1 MLIYRF
7 IGLLAQA
14 GADLSVYRFIGLSAQ
29 AGADLSVYRFIGLSA
44 QAGADLSVYRFIG
57 LSAQAGAD
65 LSVYRFIGLS
75 AQAGK
80 NRPCHHAAFIYLES
94 MQDLVHIMHVPG
106 PFRPLRDQSMTSEL
120 LLALTSKTS

>member
-14 GADLSVYRFIGLSAQ
+14 GADLSVYRFIGL
-29 AGADLSVYRFIGLSA
+29 L
-44 QAGADLSVYRFIG
+44 
-57 LSAQAGAD
+57 AQAGAD

-80 NRPCHHAAFIYLES
+80 NRPCHHAVYFCFVIYIKFQYIIYINISYSRYRKNYLYIYSIFGGFLLVDFRLPFLPDSNLSIIIISDLEIIIKYNIAK
-94 MQDLVHIMHVPG
+94 LY
-106 PFRPLRDQSMTSEL
+106 
-120 LLALTSKTS
+120 

>member
-1 MLIYRF
+1 MH
-7 IGLLAQA
+7 
-14 GADLSVYRFIGLSAQ
+14 ADLSVYQ
-29 AGADLSVYRFIGLSA
+29 FIGLSA

-80 NRPCHHAAFIYLES
+80 NRPCHHAVIYYIDVNLPWKNPFHLLEPTHPKNS
-94 MQDLVHIMHVPG
+94 
-106 PFRPLRDQSMTSEL
+106 
-120 LLALTSKTS
+120 ALPWVFVQGRFPENIPENWKMLDVLQ

>member
-1 MLIYRF
+1 MPICP
-7 IGLLAQA
+7 
-14 GADLSVYRFIGLSAQ
+14 
-29 AGADLSVYRFIGLSA
+29 FIGLSA

-80 NRPCHHAAFIYLES
+80 NRPCHHAEFL
-94 MQDLVHIMHVPG
+94 DW
-106 PFRPLRDQSMTSEL
+106 
-120 LLALTSKTS
+120 K

>member
-1 MLIYRF
+1 MPICP
-7 IGLLAQA
+7 
-14 GADLSVYRFIGLSAQ
+14 FIGLSVYWRRPS
-29 AGADLSVYRFIGLSA
+29 ADLSVYRFIGLSA

-80 NRPCHHAAFIYLES
+80 NRPCHHAVYIYIHIH
-94 MQDLVHIMHVPG
+94 MQLM
-106 PFRPLRDQSMTSEL
+106 PFDRFQ
-120 LLALTSKTS
+120 

>member
-1 MLIYRF
+1 MPICP
-7 IGLLAQA
+7 
-14 GADLSVYRFIGLSAQ
+14 FIGLSVYWRRPS
-29 AGADLSVYRFIGLSA
+29 ADLSVYRFIGLSA

-80 NRPCHHAAFIYLES
+80 NRPCHHAGCTYKAICLSTAKTY
-94 MQDLVHIMHVPG
+94 DLPAT
-106 PFRPLRDQSMTSEL
+106 LRDG
-120 LLALTSKTS
+120 SKGS